1 MAKARPFGFAARS
14 LPLLLRR
21 VVLFL
26 GFLFGLLYGRL
37 FSC

>member
-1 MAKARPFGFAARS
+1 MSKARPFGFAARS
-14 LPLLLRR
+14 LLLLLRR

-26 GFLFGLLYGRL
+26 GLLFGRL